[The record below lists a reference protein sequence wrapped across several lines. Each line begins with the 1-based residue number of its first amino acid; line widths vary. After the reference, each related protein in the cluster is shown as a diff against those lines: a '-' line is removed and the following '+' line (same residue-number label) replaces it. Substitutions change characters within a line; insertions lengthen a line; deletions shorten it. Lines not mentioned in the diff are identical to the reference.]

1 MKNIFTPIFLFS
13 LFMLF
18 ISHSLGMMNYQV
30 IQLTA
35 VIAAIMAALSYGI
48 KKFKLSYGLIT
59 LAFGLLIT
67 TQFIKEKNEYYHITQ
82 SPIITAAQGQY
93 VSIEGKLTAF
103 PEIETEHSELLLE
116 TRSIEFQK
124 KKFFKPFNIRIR
136 VKGNLKEL
144 YKGDII
150 AIDSRIY
157 AHNFNRNFYRN
168 PMEDYVLVRKT
179 HFNGYC
185 KSARMVTVL
194 EKTSLVW
201 QIIGAWRNKIRHAI
215 EKKYREPLANAEEKE
230 KLDKKGVFLQ
240 AILIGERGKLTND
253 QRENLLQSGVY
264 HLLAIS
270 GAHIGIIALFSLG
283 MLKLLRVPFKKRY
296 ILTALVLIVFL
307 VLSGFKIS
315 AERAVL
321 MAIFIF
327 VARILYL
334 DINIFNIIS
343 LCGLFM
349 LARNPAE
356 FLDAGFILTFTL
368 TAAIVVGRRVFLPLL
383 NKIFVDP
390 FSENVSDNDDV
401 DNEERSKKTPMGLD
415 ARHPIQWLCRA
426 IKSFCGGS
434 RGAVSCSKHNTSSLL
449 CKRSVTLCATQ
460 WGLAAGGKWMG
471 EFLSAN
477 FSASLAALP
486 LSLFYFKRYS
496 FAGFFAGLVLV
507 PLTAVITGLGVLLIP
522 LAPVSSF
529 LSQCLLFILDIP
541 LYIFFSIVGFFP
553 STIDLSIFRA
563 SPSIF
568 LVLLIL
574 TAFFLLPFARSTFQ
588 KITLPVIILLVVVLI
603 SFNIFFYSPDHLEV
617 FYLDIGQGDSQVV
630 VFPGGDALLIDGGG
644 AYYSDF
650 RVGERIV
657 LPFLLQKRIKVKWV
671 AVSHY
676 HPDHVYGIAEIIP
689 ILKPGELWISSE
701 APEDTG
707 YQKLVKAVPGSTRT
721 VKINA
726 PFIKEISGCT
736 VELLYPE
743 RFIKAYRSSNNHSQ
757 VFKISDGHHSFLF
770 TGDIE
775 KRIEERL
782 GENSCTHLRSDV
794 IKVPHHGSASSSTR
808 RFLEC
813 AAPRFAVFS
822 YAVNNRFR
830 FPHREVVENYKNR
843 GVQTLSTAHSGG
855 IKFISLPSGIKIET
869 SK

>member
-1 MKNIFTPIFLFS
+1 MKNIFTPIFLIS

-30 IQLTA
+30 VQLAA
-35 VIAAIMAALSYGI
+35 VIAAVMAALSYGI

-59 LAFGLLIT
+59 LAIGLLIT
-67 TQFIKEKNEYYHITQ
+67 AQFVKEKDDYYHVTR

-93 VSIEGKLTAF
+93 VSIEGKLTSF
-103 PEIETEHSELLLE
+103 PEIETEHSVIFLE
-116 TRSIEFQK
+116 TRSIEFHK
-124 KKFFKPFNIRIR
+124 KKFLKPFNIRIR

-144 YKGDII
+144 YRGDII
-150 AIDSRIY
+150 AIDAKIY
-157 AHNFNRNFYRN
+157 KHNFNRNFYRN

-185 KSARMVTVL
+185 KSARMVAVL

-201 QIIGAWRNKIRHAI
+201 RIIGDWRNKIRNAI
-215 EKKYREPLANAEEKE
+215 EEKYRETSTAVEEKE

-240 AILIGERGKLTND
+240 AILLGERGKLTND

-283 MLKLLRVPFKKRY
+283 MLKLLRVSFKKRY

-307 VLSGFKIS
+307 VLSGFRIS

-327 VARILYL
+327 IGRILYL

-349 LARNPAE
+349 LVRNPAE
-356 FLDAGFILTFTL
+356 FLDAGFMLTFTL

-390 FSENVSDNDDV
+390 FSENVSDNDNV
-401 DNEERSKKTPMGLD
+401 DNEKRSKKTPMGLD
-415 ARHPIQWLCRA
+415 ARNPVQWLCRA
-426 IKSFCGGS
+426 IKSFWKS
-434 RGAVSCSKHNTSSLL
+434 RNLFSK
-449 CKRSVTLCATQ
+449 RF
-460 WGLAAGGKWMG
+460 LAAGGKWMG

-477 FSASLAALP
+477 FSASLTALP

-496 FAGFFAGLVLV
+496 FSGFFAGLVLV

-529 LSQCLLFILDIP
+529 FSQCLLFVIDIP
-541 LYIFFSIVGFFP
+541 LRIFFGIVGFF
-553 STIDLSIFRA
+553 SITIDLSIFRA
-563 SPSIF
+563 SPSIL
-568 LVLLIL
+568 LVLLIV
-574 TAFFLLPFARSTFQ
+574 TAFFLLPFARSFFQ
-588 KITLPVIILLVVVLI
+588 KIALPGIILLVVVFI
-603 SFNIFFYSPDHLEV
+603 SFNLFFYSPDHLEV
-617 FYLDIGQGDSQVV
+617 FYLDVGQGDSQVV
-630 VFPGGDALLIDGGG
+630 VFPGGDGLLIDGGG

-657 LPFLLQKRIKVKWV
+657 LPFLLQKRIKVKWA

-676 HPDHVYGIAEIIP
+676 HPDHAYGIAEMLP
-689 ILKPGELWISSE
+689 ILKPDELWISSE
-701 APEDTG
+701 AAEDPG
-707 YQKLVKAVPGSTRT
+707 YQKLVQAVPGSTRV

-726 PFIKEISGCT
+726 PFIKKIGGCT

-743 RFIKAYRSSNNHSQ
+743 RFIEAYRSSNNHSQ
-757 VFKISDGHHSFLF
+757 VFKISDGNHSFLF

-775 KRIEERL
+775 KEIEERL
-782 GENSCTHLRSDV
+782 RENSCSHLGSDV

-808 RFLEC
+808 GFLEC
-813 AAPRFAVFS
+813 AASRFAVFS
-822 YAVNNRFR
+822 YALNNRFR
-830 FPHREVVENYKNR
+830 FPHGKVVKNYKNQ

-855 IKFISLPSGIKIET
+855 IKFISVPGGIKIET

>member
-1 MKNIFTPIFLFS
+1 
-13 LFMLF
+13 MLF
-18 ISHSLGMMNYQV
+18 ISHSLGLMNSQV
-30 IQLTA
+30 IQIAA
-35 VIAAIMAALSYGI
+35 VIAAVLAALFYGI
-48 KKFKLSYGLIT
+48 KKFKPSYGLIT
-59 LAFGLLIT
+59 LAIGLLIT
-67 TQFIKEKNEYYHITQ
+67 AQFVKEKDDYYHVTR

-103 PEIETEHSELLLE
+103 PEIETEHSVIFLE
-116 TRSIEFQK
+116 TRSIEFHK
-124 KKFFKPFNIRIR
+124 KKFLKPFNIRIR
-136 VKGNLKEL
+136 VKGNLREL
-144 YKGDII
+144 YRGDIV
-150 AIDSRIY
+150 AMDARIY
-157 AHNFNRNFYRN
+157 RHNFNRNFYRN
-168 PMEDYVLVRKT
+168 PMEDYGLVRKT

-201 QIIGAWRNKIRHAI
+201 RIIGAWRNKIRNTI
-215 EKKYREPLANAEEKE
+215 EQKYVEVLAGAEERE

-253 QRENLLQSGVY
+253 RRENLLQAGVY

-283 MLKLLRVPFKKRY
+283 MLKLLGISFKKRY
-296 ILTALVLIVFL
+296 LLTALVLIVFL

-327 VARILYL
+327 IARVLYL

-343 LCGLFM
+343 FCGLFM

-368 TAAIVVGRRVFLPLL
+368 TAAIVTGRRVFLPLL
-383 NKIFVDP
+383 NKILVDP
-390 FSENVSDNDDV
+390 FSENDPDDDDA
-401 DNEERSKKTPMGLD
+401 DNEKRSTISPMGLD
-415 ARHPIQWLCRA
+415 AGNVVQRLCRA
-426 IKSFCGGS
+426 IKSFWES
-434 RGAVSCSKHNTSSLL
+434 RSSMLLLPIARPKGISLL
-449 CKRSVTLCATQ
+449 RMLSHTLRGCTRRVP
-460 WGLAAGGKWMG
+460 AGGKWMG

-477 FSASLAALP
+477 FSASLMALP

-496 FAGFFAGLVLV
+496 FSGFFAGLVLV

-529 LSQCLLFILDIP
+529 FSQCLLFVIDIP
-541 LYIFFSIVGFFP
+541 LRIFFGIVGFF
-553 STIDLSIFRA
+553 SGTIDLSIFRA
-563 SPSIF
+563 SPSI
-568 LVLLIL
+568 LSVLIIVA
-574 TAFFLLPFARSTFQ
+574 AFFLLPFVRSFFQ
-588 KITLPVIILLVVVLI
+588 KIALPVIIFLLVVFI
-603 SFNIFFYSPDHLEV
+603 SFNLFFYSPEHLEV
-617 FYLDIGQGDSQVV
+617 FYLDVGQGDSQVV

-676 HPDHVYGIAEIIP
+676 HPDHAYGIAEMLP
-689 ILKPGELWISSE
+689 ILGPVELWISCE
-701 APEDTG
+701 AVEDPG
-707 YQKLVKAVPGSTRT
+707 YQKLIGAVPGSTRI

-726 PFIKEISGCT
+726 PFTKEIGGCT

-743 RFIKAYRSSNNHSQ
+743 RFIEAYRSSNNQSQ
-757 VFKISDGHHSFLF
+757 VFKIFDGHHSFLF

-775 KRIEERL
+775 KGMEGRL
-782 GENSCTHLRSDV
+782 GESSCSHLRSDV
-794 IKVPHHGSASSSTR
+794 IKVPHHGSVSSSTR
-808 RFLEC
+808 GFLEC

-822 YAVNNRFR
+822 YGVNNRFG
-830 FPHREVVENYKNR
+830 FPHREVVENYKNG
-843 GVQTLSTAHSGG
+843 GVQTLSTGHSGG
-855 IKFISLPSGIKIET
+855 IKFISLPGQLKIET
-869 SK
+869 SR